1 MNKHVVRTGAAL
13 MASALLLFAP
23 AAGAQEKKLG
33 DYVYVPAMSTLQQT
47 GRISLRV
54 QALSLSQDS
63 DAPGMI
69 DSLAGCEFGVYVR
82 SGSGEMVRWANPLY
96 PSEAMV
102 VRTGEEAVCFTLPE
116 DMEFYLIQESAPAGY
131 AFDREPIPVTG
142 EEIVVSN
149 AMSGEV
155 LVSVVDSLGTPLEGV
170 ELTVVTE
177 DGASQTQTVDGS
189 HAFALPA
196 DRTGT
201 QTLTIRE
208 SALPESVY
216 PALSAT
222 VDGQVQEAGELTVQV
237 QPATRTRVVFEHPAS
252 GTVQLRMRLTGID
265 DYGEETN
272 VPLAGVRME
281 IEREGGEPLSIVT
294 DEEGFAQASL
304 LEGSYLVRFSYEGDC
319 GAVLPIEI
327 GQMIVES
334 GSSTMIDLAAMEP
347 TGRIAVQAQTAER
360 IQGGSVTLQNEW
372 TGESFGPFAFNA
384 DGEAV
389 SCALTPGEYRV
400 SAFELPEN
408 MELGTLS
415 CAGEESRQTDG
426 LLLKVDAGAATRVT
440 AELLTRERGT
450 FEVVAQRID
459 ERGEAEQTRLEAPLE
474 LELIDEQGA
483 VAADVD
489 ALDGYAQ
496 IEALSGTYVLRMDG
510 QTANSLGVQAV
521 SLPFELPAM
530 DEAVV
535 FCDSRTRLILSSVGV
550 DGTPVSGAVYNV
562 TDSTGSSMQVVCDES
577 GEAVTPLLAAGEVRV
592 ETLTAPQSC
601 DVAPV
606 YSVNAA
612 AGEALR
618 VQIVHERYGEVRLTV
633 RKKSLDDRGGEIFA
647 AMPGVHVRL
656 YRVEGQSMTE
666 LGVMLAA
673 DADGSVRTALPAGE
687 YIAQLDA
694 DSLPENCRAG
704 EALRFATEN
713 ETMTEGELTAS
724 DVLGG
729 IRVRMTGSDLS
740 DELLAQIRFELAD
753 TSGAVTDLTMQDGAF
768 YAGALPAGTYLLRQ
782 TQLPAGYTLAADRT
796 VSITGA
802 EVAAVE
808 VPLEEY
814 AEVTV
819 LKTGLTFSDSLQA
832 YIVPLTGQYGVYTME
847 DVQMKPYPTE
857 GAQATL
863 WSNVT
868 PEQIEQGK
876 AAKLKLPASLEG
888 TTYYFKELGA
898 AQGFAADEEYHELR
912 LVAGQQAKLECA
924 VSSDRGFF
932 ELEQRDADSGELVAG
947 GEYALIDGES
957 GETVLTFAPDGKA
970 YRNAMA
976 VPVGTYTL
984 RQMEAAQGYALSETA
999 EQTVVIE
1006 PYLTQ
1011 GGYVT
1016 PVSFSCARIPQS
1028 QELEA
1033 IEDLYAA
1040 REQGLTLVSVDLAQL
1055 EPGDTL
1061 TTPQVSVRVASQ
1073 TGARVNVANVVLGAA
1088 GDAQGGEYLARVEY
1102 CLAGG
1107 GWQPS
1112 DARMT
1117 GVLSAPTAVN
1127 LADVA
1132 DDVCAIRVTYLNAQT
1147 GEEIAGNGFAPG
1159 QVTLNVRAGVSET
1172 VALRAE
1178 ASFEGKLIYR
1188 TAFGGRE
1195 ETILRTDAR
1204 EIAFDAV
1211 GDGAFGTVSA
1221 GRDGRIT
1228 GTVFFDE
1235 NADGVMNASEKS
1247 RYAGLTVQL
1256 LSQSGDVVESCR
1268 TDAQGTYRF
1277 TSLASGVYTVRFD
1290 AGESVV
1296 FSSSSR
1302 FSAHQVSGIVDSR
1315 FGMSAPLTIDGDHTD
1330 YVVHAGCLY
1339 AAAVEGR
1346 IFERTES
1353 DLEGMGGVGVEIRA
1367 VGADADEEPVVILTD
1382 DAGGFRA
1389 ASLLPGT
1396 YEVSIEVPSGFL
1408 FEEAE
1413 DGMILSTVNLSQGD
1427 TFLLGG
1433 EAGLVGERA
1442 GSIAGAVR
1450 VDDDGDGVIASGAQT
1465 LPGVKVV
1472 LLRAQD
1478 GHTEPVAET
1487 ITDAQGEYAF
1497 DSLYAGKY
1505 SVLFELGGEWTF
1517 TRHGADSCVYG
1528 AVSQSGGSRVFD
1540 LAPGE
1545 QKQGLDA
1552 GVTLPAQLTVTVFMD
1567 THVDGQKSTYEEGLE
1582 GVSISLIRLE
1592 DGEEAESVT
1601 YRTGEDGS
1609 IVFAGVSPGEY
1620 VLSYQMPGLWR
1631 ATKNVDAAT
1640 TSYPVSCVPQSALS
1654 TGSSE
1659 PFALTMGQTGM
1670 HLYIGAMLSGSI
1682 GGIVYDDSDDD
1693 AARSETE
1700 EACEGVL
1707 VELLDVQGTVIEETQ
1722 TEADGS
1728 YIFEGLAPGRYFVRF
1743 TAQGECGFSAT
1754 ERTMMRGGV
1763 QRSDTSVG
1771 MSRSITVSAGTSVS
1785 TADAGVVRLSDV
1797 SGKIWVDADND
1808 GVIAEN
1814 ENGLAGVSVQLMN
1827 GTGRTILST
1836 AQTNDQGGFSFAGLR
1851 PGSYMLR
1858 VDAPQDYVFSG
1869 AMQGGALP
1877 LDSARDGHGY
1887 SASFELLG
1895 GVHVDQIGYGLLTQ
1909 GTVSGVIWTDADY
1922 DGWLG
1927 EEESGLRGAT
1937 VELCLTDGTPVAQ
1950 MQTAR
1955 TGAFSFGGVMPGE
1968 YDLTVTLPEG
1978 YVYTAEGGD
1987 SAAMHSDS
1995 LSQRIELGEMTMGG
2009 AMTDIRV
2016 GALMSSSVGGVVWYD
2031 ADDDGRRQTTSEGLS
2046 GVRVTLSM
2054 LSGNDAGRTMETFT
2068 GVDGAYRFDGVMPGD
2083 AALTFTLE
2091 NGLAFARS
2099 AAGTRRVSIVPQT
2112 DALSATSGAIAVI
2125 SGENQLEL
2133 DCGAVGV
2140 GVVSGTVWE
2149 DSEYDGR
2156 RSTSERGVAGAQAA
2170 LIDALSGEV
2179 LRTAVTDE
2187 TGAYAIDF
2195 VRMGEYQVR
2204 IALPDGRIFTKD
2216 GESAVAQ
2223 SDSSEGLTQR
2233 FALAMGE
2240 SVSGLDAG
2248 AITPAVIEGQLRV
2261 DANLDGACGEDEEG
2275 LADAVVTLMQGGTV
2289 VATASTDK
2297 AGAFRL
2303 DTLRPGSYRVR
2314 MSLPSRALFAQGVA
2328 LRLADPDAQEGET
2341 GEMTLAMGEKVTL
2354 DAIPAVIGSTVSGR
2368 AWSDE
2373 NADGRMDANEP
2384 ALTGVMAEL
2393 LLEGRT
2399 IDSAEVGEDGS
2410 YAFRLL
2416 RNGRY
2421 AVRFTL
2427 PEGMLLADQSA
2438 GDSGVSSVP
2447 VVPGNAGTTDE
2458 FELAMG
2464 ETRKDVNVGGIRPGE
2479 IGDSVWL
2486 DENANGLQDYREPL
2500 LAGVSVTLLRA
2511 AEGSALQEIATTVS
2525 DEYGYYRF
2533 ADLRPGNYVLRVDAQ
2548 GGTLTERFGA
2558 PLGEIDSDAD
2568 PATGETEVIN
2578 LQSGQTCLNVDFGFT
2593 AYGTGH

>member
-23 AAGAQEKKLG
+23 TAGAQEKKLG

-63 DAPGMI
+63 DAPGTI

-102 VRTGEEAVCFTLPE
+102 VRTGEDAVCFTLPE
-116 DMEFYLIQESAPAGY
+116 NMEFYLIQESAPAGY

-142 EEIVVSN
+142 EEIVVHN
-149 AMSGEV
+149 VMSGEV
-155 LVSVVDSLGTPLEGV
+155 LISVVDSLGTPLEGV
-170 ELTVVTE
+170 ELTFTNE
-177 DGASQTQTVDGS
+177 DGAAQTQTVNGS
-189 HAFALPA
+189 YAFALPA
-196 DRTGT
+196 DRTGA
-201 QTLTIRE
+201 QTLTIAE
-208 SALPESVY
+208 SALPEGIY
-216 PALSAT
+216 PALGAT
-222 VDGQVQEAGELTVQV
+222 VDGREQEAGALTVQV
-237 QPATRTRVVFEHPAS
+237 EPATRTRVVFEHPAS
-252 GTVQLRMRLTGID
+252 GTVQLQMRLAGID
-265 DYGEETN
+265 DYGEETSA
-272 VPLAGVRME
+272 PLAGVRME

-294 DEEGFAQASL
+294 DEAGFAQASL
-304 LEGSYLVRFSYEGDC
+304 LEGSYLVRFSYEGES
-319 GAVLPIEI
+319 GALLPLEM
-327 GQMIVES
+327 GQMIIES
-334 GSSTMIDLAAMEP
+334 GASTVIDLAATEP
-347 TGRIAVQAQTAER
+347 TGRIVVQAQTAGR
-360 IQGGSVTLQNEW
+360 IQGGSVTLQSEW
-372 TGESFGPFAFNA
+372 TGESFGPFALNA

-400 SAFELPEN
+400 SAFELPDN
-408 MELGTLS
+408 TELGTLS
-415 CAGEESRQTDG
+415 CGEEESRQTDG
-426 LLLKVDAGAATRVT
+426 LLLKVDAGAATRVM

-459 ERGEAEQTRLEAPLE
+459 DQGEAQQTRLEAPIE
-474 LELIDEQGA
+474 FEMIDGQGA
-483 VAADVD
+483 VIADVN
-489 ALDGYAQ
+489 ALEGYAQ
-496 IEALSGTYVLRMDG
+496 IEALSGTYTLRMDG
-510 QTANSLGVQAV
+510 QTANALGVQAV
-521 SLPFELPAM
+521 SQPFELPAM
-530 DEAVV
+530 DEAIV
-535 FCDSRTRLILSSVGV
+535 FGDSRTRLILSSVGT
-550 DGTPVSGAVYNV
+550 DGAPAAGAVYNV
-562 TDSTGSSMQVVCDES
+562 TDSTGSAMQVVCDES
-577 GEAVTPLLAAGEVRV
+577 GEAVTPPLAAGEVRV
-592 ETLTAPQSC
+592 ETLTAPENC
-601 DVAPV
+601 DAAPV
-606 YSVNAA
+606 CSVNAA
-612 AGEALR
+612 AGEAIR
-618 VQIVHERYGEVRLTV
+618 MQIVHERYGEVRLSV
-633 RKKSLDDRGGEIFA
+633 RKKSLDDRGGAVFT

-656 YRVEGQSMTE
+656 YRVEGQSMTD

-673 DADGSVRTALPAGE
+673 DLDGSVQTALPAGE
-687 YIAQLDA
+687 YVARLDA
-694 DSLPENCRAG
+694 DSLPGDCRAG
-704 EALRFATEN
+704 EALRFTAEN
-713 ETMTEGELTAS
+713 GIMTEGELTAS

-753 TSGAVTDLTMQDGAF
+753 TSGNATDLTMQDGAF
-768 YAGALPAGTYLLRQ
+768 FAGSLPAGTYLLRQ

-796 VSITGA
+796 VSVAGA
-802 EVAAVE
+802 EVTAVD

-832 YIVPLTGQYGVYTME
+832 YVVPLTGQYGVYTME
-847 DVQMKPYPTE
+847 DGQMKPYPSE

-868 PEQIEQGK
+868 PEQTEQGK

-898 AQGFAADEEYHELR
+898 AQGFAADEEYHELC
-912 LVAGQQAKLECA
+912 LIAGQQATLACA

-932 ELEQRDADSGELVAG
+932 ELEQRDAASGELVAG
-947 GEYALIDGES
+947 GEYALIDSER
-957 GETVLTFAPDGKA
+957 GETVLTFAPDGTT

-976 VPVGTYTL
+976 VPVGSYTL
-984 RQMEAAQGYALSETA
+984 RQVRAAQGYALSEAA

-1016 PVSFSCARIPQS
+1016 PVSFSCARIPQT
-1028 QELEA
+1028 QELAA
-1033 IEDLYAA
+1033 IEDMYAA
-1040 REQGLTLVSVDLAQL
+1040 REQDLTLVSVDLAQL
-1055 EPGDTL
+1055 EPGGTL
-1061 TTPQVSVRVASQ
+1061 TTPQVSVRIASQ
-1073 TGARVNVANVVLGAA
+1073 TGARVNIAGVVLGAA
-1088 GDAQGGEYLARVEY
+1088 GDAQGGEYMARIEY

-1117 GVLSAPTAVN
+1117 GVLSAPTALN
-1127 LADVA
+1127 LADVE
-1132 DDVCAIRVTYLNAQT
+1132 DDICAIRVTYLNAQT

-1159 QVTLNVRAGVSET
+1159 QMTLNVRVSASET
-1172 VALRAE
+1172 AALHAE

-1195 ETILRTDAR
+1195 ETILRTDAH
-1204 EIAFDAV
+1204 EITFEAV

-1221 GRDGRIT
+1221 GRDGRIS

-1235 NADGVMNASEKS
+1235 NADGVMSASEKS
-1247 RYAGLTVQL
+1247 RYAGLTVLL

-1268 TDAQGTYRF
+1268 TDAQGAYRF
-1277 TSLASGVYTVRFD
+1277 TSLASGIYTVQFD

-1302 FSAHQVSGIVDSR
+1302 FSAHQVSGIEDSR
-1315 FGMSAPLTIDGDHTD
+1315 FGMSAPMTIDGDHTD
-1330 YVVHAGCLY
+1330 YVVNAGCLY
-1339 AAAVEGR
+1339 ASAIEGR
-1346 IFERTES
+1346 IAERTES
-1353 DLEGMGGVGVEIRA
+1353 GLQGMGSVGVEIRA
-1367 VGADADEEPVVILTD
+1367 VGADTDEEPVVVMTD

-1389 ASLLPGT
+1389 LSLLPGT
-1396 YEVSIEVPSGFL
+1396 YEVSIEVPAGYL
-1408 FEEAE
+1408 FEMAE
-1413 DGMILSTVNLSQGD
+1413 NGKILSIVEIGQGE

-1433 EAGLVGERA
+1433 EAGLIGQRS

-1478 GHTEPVAET
+1478 GHTEPVDET
-1487 ITDAQGEYAF
+1487 ITGAQGEYAF
-1497 DSLYAGKY
+1497 DDLYAGDY
-1505 SVLFELGGEWTF
+1505 SVLFELDGEWTF
-1517 TRHGADSCVYG
+1517 TRYGGDSCVYG
-1528 AVSQSGGSRVFD
+1528 AASQSGGSRVFA

-1552 GVTLPAQLTVTVFMD
+1552 GVTLPAQLTVTVFKD
-1567 THVDGQKSTYEEGLE
+1567 TQVDGQKGTYEEGLE

-1659 PFALTMGQTGM
+1659 PFALTMGQTGV

-1682 GGIVYDDSDDD
+1682 GGTVYYDDDDD
-1693 AARSETE
+1693 AARGETE

-1707 VELLDVQGTVIEETQ
+1707 VELLDAQSAAIAQMQ

-1728 YIFEGLAPGRYFVRF
+1728 FAFEGLAPGKYFVRF

-1754 ERTMMRGGV
+1754 ERTMARGGV
-1763 QRSDTSVG
+1763 QRSDTPVG
-1771 MSRSITVSAGTSVS
+1771 VTRSISVSAGTSVS
-1785 TADAGVVRLSDV
+1785 TADAGVVRLSAV
-1797 SGKIWVDADND
+1797 SGRIWEDADND
-1808 GVIAEN
+1808 GVIAQGES
-1814 ENGLAGVSVQLMN
+1814 GLAGVSVQLMN
-1827 GTGRTILST
+1827 GTGRTILAT
-1836 AQTNDQGGFSFAGLR
+1836 AQTDDQGGFSFMGLR

-1858 VDAPQDYVFSG
+1858 VDAPGEYVFSG
-1869 AMQGGALP
+1869 AMQGGVLP

-1887 SASFELLG
+1887 SSSFELLG

-1909 GTVSGVIWTDADY
+1909 GTISGIIWTDADY
-1922 DGWLG
+1922 DGRMG
-1927 EEESGLRGAT
+1927 EAESGLRGAT
-1937 VELCLTDGTPVAQ
+1937 VELCLADGTPVAQ

-1955 TGAFSFGGVMPGE
+1955 TGAFAFSGVMPGE
-1968 YDLTVTLPEG
+1968 YDLLVTLPEG
-1978 YVYTAEGGD
+1978 YVFTAEGGD
-1987 SAAMHSDS
+1987 STAAHSDS
-1995 LSQRIELGEMTMGG
+1995 LSQRLELGTMTMGG

-2016 GALMSSSVGGVVWYD
+2016 GALMSSGVGGVVWVD
-2031 ADDDGRRQTTSEGLS
+2031 EDDDGRRQTTSEGLP

-2068 GVDGAYRFDGVMPGD
+2068 GTDGVYRFDGVMPGD
-2083 AALTFTLE
+2083 AALTFALE
-2091 NGLAFARS
+2091 EGFAFARNAS
-2099 AAGTRRVSIVPQT
+2099 GTRRVSVVPQT
-2112 DALSATSGAIAVI
+2112 DALTATSAAIAVV
-2125 SGENQLEL
+2125 SGEDQLEL
-2133 DCGAVGV
+2133 DCGVVGV
-2140 GVVSGTVWE
+2140 GIVSGNVWE

-2156 RSTSERGVAGAQAA
+2156 RSASERGVAGAEAA
-2170 LIDALSGEV
+2170 LIDAQSGEV
-2179 LRTAVTDE
+2179 MRTAVTDE
-2187 TGAYAIDF
+2187 TGAYTIDF

-2240 SVSGLDAG
+2240 SLSGLDAG
-2248 AITPAVIEGQLRV
+2248 AIAPAVIEGQIAV
-2261 DANLDGACGEDEEG
+2261 DGNLNGVCDADEEG
-2275 LADAVVTLMQGGTV
+2275 LSDAVITLMQGGTV

-2314 MSLPSRALFAQGVA
+2314 VSLPSKALFAQGVT

-2341 GEMTLAMGEKVTL
+2341 GEITVAMGERVTL
-2354 DAIPAVIGSTVSGR
+2354 DAVPAVIGSTVSGR

-2373 NADGRMDANEP
+2373 NADGRMDASEP
-2384 ALTGVMAEL
+2384 ALTGVAAEL
-2393 LLEGRT
+2393 LMDGVT
-2399 IDSAEVGEDGS
+2399 IDTAEVGEDGS

-2427 PEGMLLADQSA
+2427 PDDMLLADRIA

-2447 VVPGNAGTTDE
+2447 VIPGSVGTTEE

-2464 ETRKDVNVGGIRPGE
+2464 ETKKNVNVGGIRPGE
-2479 IGDSVWL
+2479 IGDSIWL

-2500 LAGVSVTLLRA
+2500 LPGVTVTLLRA
-2511 AEGSALQEIATTVS
+2511 AQSGTLEEVASTVS

-2533 ADLRPGNYVLRVDAQ
+2533 AELRPGDYVLRVDTQ

-2568 PATGETEVIN
+2568 SATGETEGIH
-2578 LQSGQTCLNVDFGFT
+2578 LQSGETCLNVDFGFT
-2593 AYGTGH
+2593 AIEAGH